1 MCGIIGYAGRQAAG
15 PILLEGL
22 QRLNYRGYDSSGIAV
37 LDHDGALAVLKR
49 AGKLAGLERSLDAGP
64 EGGTPAGATGM
75 GHTRWATHGAVTDG
89 NAHPHVSSDGTVVVV
104 HNGIVENYREL
115 RARLDAAGVVCASE
129 TDSEVIPQLI
139 GLYVREGMPFVEA
152 FLRALG
158 EIEGGNAVVA
168 MQCSQPDRLY
178 AARLGNAGGIVLGFG
193 EAEMFLASDLP
204 ALLPHTNRVQPLENG
219 QWATLS
225 ADGVTVST
233 LAGESVAVAP
243 ETVNLDPVAVVK
255 GPYKH
260 FMQKEIM
267 KQPRAL
273 SDCVRGRAR
282 VNPAGVALEDVQLTD
297 AEIRSLQRVLII
309 GMGTSMHA
317 GMVGRFYMERLAG
330 LPTDCDNAS
339 EFRYREPLLA
349 PETLVVAVTQS
360 GETVDTLGAMAHVRD
375 DWNAPRVAITN
386 VEGSEAV
393 RLADGSAIYLRCGP
407 EIGVA
412 STKTFM
418 TSMAAL
424 YLLACRIG
432 AVRGHLQG
440 EALDHAIDALLT
452 APGIVD
458 RTLVQ
463 AEMCEHVARVCRDVR
478 HVLYLGR
485 GMQYPVAMEGALK
498 CKEISYIHAEGY
510 PAGEM
515 KHGPIALIDRHMPV
529 IALAPRDPLYDKMWS
544 NIQQVKARDATVI
557 AVGTEGDRELEAA
570 VDVFIPV
577 PACDPLIAP
586 FATAIPAQLI
596 AYYLATNRGADVDQ
610 PRNLAKTVT
619 VE

>member
-1 MCGIIGYAGRQAAG
+1 MCGIIGYVGKQAAG

-49 AGKLAGLERSLDAGP
+49 AGKLAELEASITRTPL
-64 EGGTPAGATGM
+64 GGSGI
-75 GHTRWATHGAVTDG
+75 GHTRWATHGAVCDD
-89 NAHPHVSSDGTVVVV
+89 NAHPHVSDDGAVVVV

-115 RARLDAAGVVCASE
+115 RERLAEAGVACVSE
-129 TDSEVIPQLI
+129 TDSEVIPQLL
-139 GLYVREGMPFVEA
+139 GLYLREGEGFAAA
-152 FLRALG
+152 FRRVLS

-168 MQCSQPDRLY
+168 MERARPEAIY

-193 EAEMFLASDLP
+193 EGEMFLASDLP
-204 ALLPHTNRVQPLENG
+204 ALLPHTTKVQPLANG
-219 QWATLS
+219 EWAVVS
-225 ADGVTVST
+225 AEETAIFD
-233 LAGESVAVAP
+233 LAGAP
-243 ETVNLDPVAVVK
+243 VPIAPKTVDLDPVSVAK

-260 FMQKEIM
+260 FMLKEIM
-267 KQPRAL
+267 EQPRAL

-282 VNPAGVALEDVQLTD
+282 VNPAGVSLEDVQLSD
-297 AEIRSLQRVLII
+297 DQIRSLRRVLII

-339 EFRYREPLLA
+339 EFRYREPLLG

-360 GETVDTLGAMAHVRD
+360 GETVDTLGAMAQVRD
-375 DWNAPRVAITN
+375 DWGAPRVAVTN
-386 VEGSEAV
+386 VEGSEAT
-393 RLADGSAIYLRCGP
+393 RMADGSAIYLRCGP

-412 STKTFM
+412 STKTFVA
-418 TSMAAL
+418 SMAAL
-424 YLLACRIG
+424 YLLAVRIG
-432 AVRGHLQG
+432 EVRGHLRG
-440 EALDHAIDALLT
+440 AALEQAVDALMT
-452 APGIVD
+452 APGVVD
-458 RTLVQ
+458 QTLAQ
-463 AEMCEHVARVCRDVR
+463 ADLCQHVGRVLR
-478 HVLYLGR
+478 HIGHILYLGR
-485 GMQYPVAMEGALK
+485 GLQYPVAMEGALK
-498 CKEISYIHAEGY
+498 CKEVSYVHAEGY

-515 KHGPIALIDRHMPV
+515 KHGPIALVDRNMPV
-529 IALAPRDPLYDKMWS
+529 IALAPRDPQYDKMWS
-544 NIQQVKARDATVI
+544 NIQQVQARDATVI
-557 AVGTEGDRELEAA
+557 AVGTEGDAELERAA
-570 VDVFIPV
+570 DVFIPV

-596 AYYLATNRGADVDQ
+596 AYYLATGRGADVDQ

>member
-1 MCGIIGYAGRQAAG
+1 MCGIIGYVGKQAAG
-15 PILLEGL
+15 PVLLEGL

-49 AGKLAGLERSLDAGP
+49 SGKLAELEASISDP
-64 EGGTPAGATGM
+64 PAGRIGI
-75 GHTRWATHGAVTDG
+75 GHTRWATHGAVSDG
-89 NAHPHVSSDGTVVVV
+89 NAHPHVSDDSAVVVV

-115 RARLDAAGVVCASE
+115 RAQLGQAGVTCTSE
-129 TDSEVIPQLI
+129 TDSEVIPQLM
-139 GLYVREGMPFVEA
+139 GLYLREGADFAEA
-152 FLRALG
+152 FQRVLG
-158 EIEGGNAVVA
+158 EIKGGNAVVA
-168 MQCSQPDRLY
+168 MERAQPDQIY
-178 AARLGNAGGIVLGFG
+178 AARLGNAGGIVLGVG
-193 EAEMFLASDLP
+193 EGEMFLASDLP
-204 ALLPHTNRVQPLENG
+204 ALLPHTTLVQPLENG
-219 QWATLS
+219 QWAVVS
-225 ADGVTVST
+225 AAGTTIRD
-233 LAGESVAVAP
+233 LAGEAVP
-243 ETVNLDPVAVVK
+243 FEPVKVNLDPVAVAK

-267 KQPRAL
+267 EQPRAL
-273 SDCVRGRAR
+273 SDCIRGRAR
-282 VNPAGVALEDVQLTD
+282 VNPAGVSLEDVTLTD
-297 AEIRSLQRVLII
+297 DQIRSLRRVLII

-317 GMVGRFYMERLAG
+317 GMVGRFYMERLAR

-339 EFRYREPLLA
+339 EFRYREPPLG

-360 GETVDTLGAMAHVRD
+360 GETVDTLGAMAQVRD
-375 DWNAPRVAITN
+375 DWGAPRVAVTN
-386 VEGSEAV
+386 VEGSEAA
-393 RLADGSAIYLRCGP
+393 RMADGSAIYLRCGP

-412 STKTFM
+412 STKTFVA
-418 TSMAAL
+418 SMAAM

-432 AVRGHLQG
+432 QVRGYLQG
-440 EALDHAIDALLT
+440 AKLEHAVEALMT

-458 RTLVQ
+458 Q
-463 AEMCEHVARVCRDVR
+463 ALAQKDLCR
-478 HVLYLGR
+478 HVGRICRHIGHILYLGR
-485 GMQYPVAMEGALK
+485 GLQYPVAMEGALK

-515 KHGPIALIDRHMPV
+515 KHGPIALIDRNMPV

-544 NIQQVKARDATVI
+544 NIQQVQARDATVI
-557 AVGTEGDRELEAA
+557 AVGTEGDEELASA
-570 VDVFIPV
+570 VDVFIPI

-596 AYYLATNRGADVDQ
+596 AYYLATGRGADVDQ

>member
-1 MCGIIGYAGRQAAG
+1 MCGIIGYVGSQAAG

-37 LDHDGALAVLKR
+37 LDHDGALAVMKR
-49 AGKLAGLERSLDAGP
+49 AGKLADLEQSLALPDAERP
-64 EGGTPAGATGM
+64 EGAMGM
-75 GHTRWATHGAVTDG
+75 GHTRWATHGVVSDG

-115 RARLDAAGVVCASE
+115 RERLVEAGVDCVSE

-139 GLYVREGMPFVEA
+139 GLYVREGTPFVEA
-152 FLRALG
+152 FLRVLG
-158 EIEGGNAVVA
+158 EIKGGNAVVA
-168 MQCSQPDRLY
+168 MQRSEPDRLY

-193 EAEMFLASDLP
+193 EGEMFLASDLP

-225 ADGVTVST
+225 ADAVCVST
-233 LAGESVAVAP
+233 LAGEEVAVRP
-243 ETVNLDPVAVVK
+243 QTVDLDPVAVAK

-267 KQPRAL
+267 EQPRAL

-282 VNPAGVALEDVQLTD
+282 VNPAGVALEDVTLSD
-297 AEIRSLQRVLII
+297 DEIRSLRRVLII

-330 LPTDCDNAS
+330 LPADCDNAS
-339 EFRYREPLLA
+339 EFRYREPLLG
-349 PETLVVAVTQS
+349 PQTLVVAVTQS
-360 GETVDTLGAMAHVRD
+360 GETVDTLGAMAQVRD

-386 VEGSEAV
+386 VEGSEAA
-393 RLADGSAIYLRCGP
+393 RLAEGSAIYLRCGP

-412 STKTFM
+412 STKTFIS
-418 TSMAAL
+418 SMAAL
-424 YLLACRIG
+424 YLLAVRIG
-432 AVRGHLQG
+432 EVRGHLKG
-440 EALDHAIDALLT
+440 EALEHAVDALLT

-458 RTLVQ
+458 QTLAQ
-463 AEMCEHVARVCRDVR
+463 AEMCEHVARVCREMR

-515 KHGPIALIDRHMPV
+515 KHGPIALIDRYMPV

-544 NIQQVKARDATVI
+544 NIQQVQARDATVI
-557 AVGTEGDRELEAA
+557 AVGTEGDRELEDAA
-570 VDVFIPV
+570 DAFIPI